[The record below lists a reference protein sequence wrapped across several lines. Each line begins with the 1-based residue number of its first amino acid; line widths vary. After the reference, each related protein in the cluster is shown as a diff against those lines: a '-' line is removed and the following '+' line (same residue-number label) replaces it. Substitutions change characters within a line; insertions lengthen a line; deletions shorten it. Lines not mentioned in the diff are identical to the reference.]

1 MIGGILFIVVI
12 LIVVVW
18 LLIELKRMRH
28 KFFAIFLIILILLAY
43 ISFAVV
49 FKDKEI
55 DFKTVSGVINAG
67 KIYFGWLSSVFGNLK
82 TITTYAIK
90 MNWGNESS
98 ASK

>member
-12 LIVVVW
+12 LIIVVW
-18 LLIELKRMRH
+18 LIIELKRMRH

-49 FKDKEI
+49 FKDKEV
-55 DFKTVSGVINAG
+55 DFNTVSGVINAG
-67 KIYFGWLSSVFGNLK
+67 KIYFGWLFSIFGNLK

-98 ASK
+98 AG